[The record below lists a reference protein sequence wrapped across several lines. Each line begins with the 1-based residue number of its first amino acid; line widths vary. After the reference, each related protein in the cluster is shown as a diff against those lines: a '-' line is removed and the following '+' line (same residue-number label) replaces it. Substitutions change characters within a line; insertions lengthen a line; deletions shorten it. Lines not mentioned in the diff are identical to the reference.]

1 MSGAVPEKSRDSGK
15 ALPKAPKQPVKPPVK
30 RNAKA
35 AKTTSL
41 PPHDP
46 ETPLEHLGWIRRP
59 QLTAL
64 AKLGIV
70 TVRDLLVHYPRRHED
85 RRRFEHFPDA
95 ETGRPHCLS
104 GTVGKTVFRRF
115 GRMRSFEAELEENP
129 GSPLSAR
136 LTLRWFNLFHVQK
149 SVLSGTRLIVHGKVR
164 LRGKR
169 LCMEHPEFEI
179 VTEEDRQSIHLDR
192 VVPVHPAGEGISVR
206 VIRGLIHRIL
216 AETDWNQWMDPLPE
230 HGAGDGG
237 WSAALRTIHFPG
249 EPADVEC
256 ARRHLAL
263 RELLGVQT
271 LVTLRRHAARQPRG
285 AAKKSGERLLHA
297 FLSNL
302 PFALTGA
309 QQRALEAIRHD
320 IGQLHRMHR
329 LLQGDVGSGK
339 TVVAAAAM
347 IGAIEAGHRAVLM
360 APTQILAEQHFRNF
374 MTWLAPLGIGVDLL
388 TGTRKGGK
396 QPSPAGNHNASAI
409 IGTHAL
415 LHDAEA
421 MAGAGLVVIDEQHKF
436 GVLQRSRLASSASAP
451 DVLVMT
457 ATPIPRTLA
466 QTIYGDLDLSI
477 LDERPPGRGK
487 LRTAARTASKLPE
500 IIAYLREELAKGRQA
515 YVVYPLIEESEKLA
529 AKAAEA
535 EITAWQERLSPFRCA
550 LLHGRMK
557 TEEKEATMESFRMG
571 TTQILVTTSVI
582 EVGVDVPNATFLL
595 VENAER
601 FGLAQLHQLRGR
613 IGRGEHTS
621 TCVLIEG
628 SGNPEAME
636 RLRILERSNDG
647 FVIAEEDLRLRGSGD
662 ILGTEQ
668 SGLPPLRI
676 ADLHRDADLIPVA
689 SAEAGRILREDPSLS
704 RPEHSALR
712 NLMAIDSARLTAT
725 GG

>member
-1 MSGAVPEKSRDSGK
+1 MKKETPEKKSPAAR
-15 ALPKAPKQPVKPPVK
+15 KP
-30 RNAKA
+30 AKA
-35 AKTTSL
+35 KLDAAH

-46 ETPLEHLGWIRRP
+46 SLPIERLGWIRRP

-64 AKLGIV
+64 AKLGIK
-70 TVRDLLVHYPRRHED
+70 TLRDLLEHYPRRHED
-85 RRRFEHFPDA
+85 RRRFDHFPDA
-95 ETGRPHCLS
+95 ESERSFCLS

-115 GRMRSFEAELEENP
+115 GRMRSFEAEIEETS
-129 GSPLSAR
+129 GSPLTAR

-149 SVLSGTRLIVHGKVR
+149 SVITGTRLIVHGKVR

-169 LCMEHPEFEI
+169 LCMEHPEFEV

-206 VIRGLIHRIL
+206 VIRGLIHRAL
-216 AETDWNQWMDPLPE
+216 GETDWKGWIDPLPDR
-230 HGAGDGG
+230 GAD
-237 WSAALRTIHFPG
+237 WASALRNIHFPE
-249 EPADVEC
+249 EPEALEPS
-256 ARRHLAL
+256 RRELAL

-285 AAKKSGERLLHA
+285 AAKESPETLLQA
-297 FLSNL
+297 FLAGL
-302 PFALTGA
+302 PFKLTGA
-309 QQRALEAIRHD
+309 QQRSLQAIRHD
-320 IGQLHRMHR
+320 MRQSHRMHR

-339 TVVAAAAM
+339 TVVAAASM
-347 IGAIEAGHRAVLM
+347 ILSIESGHRAVLM

-374 MTWLAPLGIGVDLL
+374 EKWFGPLGIPVHLV
-388 TGTRKGGK
+388 TGARKGGGK
-396 QPSPAGNHNASAI
+396 GKALPLFSKEKKPSAI

-415 LHDAEA
+415 LHDEGA

-436 GVLQRSRLASSASAP
+436 GVLQRTRLAASASAP

-477 LDERPPGRGK
+477 IDEGPAGRGK
-487 LRTAARTASKLPE
+487 LRTAARGIEKLPE
-500 IIAYLREELAKGRQA
+500 ITAYLRGELANGRQA
-515 YVVYPLIEESEKLA
+515 FVVYPLIEESEKLA

-535 EITAWQERLSPFRCA
+535 EIIAWQERVSPFRCA
-550 LLHGRMK
+550 LLHGRMAP
-557 TEEKEATMESFRMG
+557 EEKKTVMESFLARK
-571 TTQILVTTSVI
+571 TQVLVTTSVI
-582 EVGVDVPNATFLL
+582 EVGVDIPNATFLL

-613 IGRGEHTS
+613 IGRGNHTS

-628 SGNPEAME
+628 SGNHEAME

-647 FVIAEEDLRLRGSGD
+647 FVIAEEDLRLRGAGD
-662 ILGTEQ
+662 ILGTAQ

-676 ADLHRDADLIPVA
+676 ADLYRDADLIPVA
-689 SAEAGRILREDPSLS
+689 AKEAERILAHDPELSAPFHAPLRLLREA
-704 RPEHSALR
+704 HALR
-712 NLMAIDSARLTAT
+712 ITLT